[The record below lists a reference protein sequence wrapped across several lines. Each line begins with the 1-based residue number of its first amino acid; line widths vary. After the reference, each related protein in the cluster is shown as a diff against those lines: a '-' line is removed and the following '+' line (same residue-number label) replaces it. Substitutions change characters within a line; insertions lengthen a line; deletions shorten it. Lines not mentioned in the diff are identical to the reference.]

1 MSVWQAYRSISQ
13 SAKES
18 PASAQSATSSNFQG
32 HDSLSRQ
39 GWRYLPESKEE
50 VEFIAGELA
59 SAGIPVKL
67 YTGMEGTEAS
77 FKTLSGSPVSLLHM
91 ATHGFFVPNGEA
103 RDETYFE
110 QFRLGLFPDRSID
123 PLQRSGLILSGG
135 QRAWLLGNTTDEED
149 DGILTAKEIADMHFD
164 SLSIVVLSACETA
177 LGDIAQ
183 EGVWGLQWAFKLAG
197 ADCMLMSLWE
207 VNDQATS
214 LLMREFYKQLLIGKP
229 KREAVR
235 MAQEKVKAWNPSP
248 YYWAAFLMI
257 E

>member
-1 MSVWQAYRSISQ
+1 
-13 SAKES
+13 
-18 PASAQSATSSNFQG
+18 
-32 HDSLSRQ
+32 
-39 GWRYLPESKEE
+39 
-50 VEFIAGELA
+50 
-59 SAGIPVKL
+59 
-67 YTGMEGTEAS
+67 MEGTEAS

-135 QRAWLLGNTTDEED
+135 QRAWLLGDADEED

-229 KREAVR
+229 KREAFR